1 MVGRKI
7 KLVIQFSSFFVCMY
21 LRYIPSYTVFRA
33 RRCTPHPVHTKLRK
47 QAKKNCHFLYVEAD
61 QTKPVHKQAFE
72 ITYNNSHFW
81 FFRYQIFIGRSISLI
96 DFDEVNEENYAD
108 KSVCPFKTA
117 TIINEF
123 VLNDLSVNTNI
134 GSLNK
139 QTTDRNIQKLRI
151 STSRSHSYL
160 KT

>member
-1 MVGRKI
+1 MHIFG
-7 KLVIQFSSFFVCMY
+7 FFVTKY
-21 LRYIPSYTVFRA
+21 LSEDRF
-33 RRCTPHPVHTKLRK
+33 
-47 QAKKNCHFLYVEAD
+47 
-61 QTKPVHKQAFE
+61 
-72 ITYNNSHFW
+72 FW
-81 FFRYQIFIGRSISLI
+81 I

-139 QTTDRNIQKLRI
+139 QTTDRNI
-151 STSRSHSYL
+151 
-160 KT
+160 